1 MQKLYYLT
9 FLVAIILVG
18 VFACQKPLPNNGVPF
33 YISVDNASVAIDNPS
48 VQGSASSKIDQIWV
62 EIGSSNLGAYQL
74 PVKFPVLSN
83 EGTYDILIQAGIK
96 NRGISGQLKTYPMLE
111 AISQPITFNNTTKN
125 YSINPVFR
133 YLSRCNFEMNES
145 FEFSNNFDVNMNIT
159 SDSNKYEG
167 ANSGMMELAP
177 LNGAISKTGNLDIPN
192 GSVAYI
198 ELNYKTD
205 KPFSVGLLSNSL
217 GSPVDMQLVVI
228 DTKTTWNKM
237 YIDITSDI
245 ANINSGTYQFY
256 VKSYNDDSL
265 STKRVFIDN
274 FKVIYL

>member
-1 MQKLYYLT
+1 
-9 FLVAIILVG
+9 
-18 VFACQKPLPNNGVPF
+18 
-33 YISVDNASVAIDNPS
+33 
-48 VQGSASSKIDQIWV
+48 
-62 EIGSSNLGAYQL
+62 
-74 PVKFPVLSN
+74 
-83 EGTYDILIQAGIK
+83 
-96 NRGISGQLKTYPMLE
+96 
-111 AISQPITFNNTTKN
+111 
-125 YSINPVFR
+125 
-133 YLSRCNFEMNES
+133 
-145 FEFSNNFDVNMNIT
+145 
-159 SDSNKYEG
+159 
-167 ANSGMMELAP
+167 MELAP

-192 GSVAYI
+192 GRVAYI

-228 DTKTTWNKM
+228 DTKATWNKM
-237 YIDITSDI
+237 YIDITSDL

>member
-1 MQKLYYLT
+1 
-9 FLVAIILVG
+9 
-18 VFACQKPLPNNGVPF
+18 
-33 YISVDNASVAIDNPS
+33 
-48 VQGSASSKIDQIWV
+48 
-62 EIGSSNLGAYQL
+62 
-74 PVKFPVLSN
+74 
-83 EGTYDILIQAGIK
+83 
-96 NRGISGQLKTYPMLE
+96 
-111 AISQPITFNNTTKN
+111 
-125 YSINPVFR
+125 
-133 YLSRCNFEMNES
+133 MNES